1 MRVQDVMTEAVYKVS
16 SDTAAEDAWNL
27 MRMRR
32 IHHLV
37 VTRAGRIV
45 GLLSARDFGEI
56 KGPRARE
63 LHTVADLM
71 TPHVVTVSPTTTIR
85 KAANVMRG
93 HSIGCLVVV
102 TGGRIVGIVTVADL
116 LELMGRGHDLPAP
129 TGRRRLIHHRVP
141 HEKHHGATIAW

>member
-37 VTRAGRIV
+37 VTEAGRIV
-45 GLLSARDFGEI
+45 GLLSARDFSEL

-63 LHTVADLM
+63 LHRVTDLM
-71 TPHVVTVSPTTTIR
+71 TPHVVTVSPTTPIR
-85 KAANVMRG
+85 TAANLMRG
-93 HSIGCLVVV
+93 CSIGCLP
-102 TGGRIVGIVTVADL
+102 GERA
-116 LELMGRGHDLPAP
+116 
-129 TGRRRLIHHRVP
+129 RRS
-141 HEKHHGATIAW
+141 